1 MTAPNPDVIG
11 YHLIRNWEKYLI
23 FAAGIGLGWKPTR
36 GATRTAVRWTA
47 TSVIRPIA
55 VGVGIATA
63 NVLRVVALPIITGGV
78 IGATVGTV
86 IAGQIWGEQGKRDA
100 LELYTGK
107 VSWDE
112 YWSTLDEGFSTLW
125 E

>member
-1 MTAPNPDVIG
+1 MPSHGIIG
-11 YHLIRNWEKYLI
+11 YHLIRNWEKYAI

-36 GATRTAVRWTA
+36 GATTTAIRWTT

-55 VGVGIATA
+55 IGMFTAAA
-63 NVLRVVALPIITGGV
+63 NVARVVALPLITGYA
-78 IGATVGTV
+78 IGAFVGTV
-86 IAGQIWGEQGKRDA
+86 ISEQIWGEEGKKNA

-107 VSWDE
+107 VSWAD
-112 YWSTLDEGFSTLW
+112 YWETVGEGITIAF